1 MEPKIALV
9 AVITVLFAI
18 ALYEF
23 FVRERLIS
31 LCRGS
36 EMGKVAGVH
45 QRIGL
50 AMIVLVSYWLLM
62 NTILIEMLP
71 ASRNVP
77 HADSVVLVFALT
89 FGWLVWSRSKHA
101 PAVLLS
107 RALVGAAV
115 VGGIAFVVSALSGPL
130 LFPTKYNQGVLVGL
144 ILVAPAFAILGGVG
158 GLFAWSIRAE
168 SGHTNL

>member
-1 MEPKIALV
+1 MEPIIALV
-9 AVITVLFAI
+9 AVITVLFAV

-23 FVRERLIS
+23 FVRERLITICS
-31 LCRGS
+31 RS

-50 AMIVLVSYWLLM
+50 AIIVLVSCWLLM
-62 NTILIEMLP
+62 NTVLIEMLP

-77 HADSVVLVFALT
+77 YADSVVLAFALT

-107 RALVGAAV
+107 RALVGTVV
-115 VGGIAFVVSALSGPL
+115 VGGVAFVVSALSGPL

-144 ILVAPAFAILGGVG
+144 FLIAPAFAMLGGVG
-158 GLFAWSIRAE
+158 SLFVWSIRAE